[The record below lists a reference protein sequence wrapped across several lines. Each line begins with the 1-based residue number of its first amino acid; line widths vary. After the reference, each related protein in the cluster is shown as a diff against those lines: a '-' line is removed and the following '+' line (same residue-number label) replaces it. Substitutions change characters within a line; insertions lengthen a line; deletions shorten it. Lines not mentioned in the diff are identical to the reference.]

1 MENTLI
7 VKNRKSC
14 DISNVEEIISSSNKE
29 IILMLKD
36 SSFLMIKGKELKIN
50 SFNNTNIQ
58 ISGNMSSFTYSD

>member
-1 MENTLI
+1 MENTLV
-7 VKNRKSC
+7 VKNKKSC

-29 IILMLKD
+29 IVLMLKD